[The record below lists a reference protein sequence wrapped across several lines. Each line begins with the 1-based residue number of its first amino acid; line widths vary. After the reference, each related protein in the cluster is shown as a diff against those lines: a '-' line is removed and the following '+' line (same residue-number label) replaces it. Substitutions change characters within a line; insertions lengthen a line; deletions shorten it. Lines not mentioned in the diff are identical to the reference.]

1 MSGRSR
7 GISVFGDMILPD
19 IAGLVK
25 RETQVSC
32 DGEALPHGDHP

>member
-1 MSGRSR
+1 MSGRGR
-7 GISVFGDMILPD
+7 GISEIGVLILPD

-25 RETQVSC
+25 RETIISR